1 MNLLV
6 IAVQD
11 SEDEVRSAL
20 EEAGA
25 SLPVLL
31 DSSGRVANDY
41 GVSAIPTT
49 VAVDA
54 AGHVVGTQVGTM
66 TAEQI
71 TGLGNGD

>member
-1 MNLLV
+1 M

-11 SEDEVRSAL
+11 SEGDARAAL

-31 DSSGRVANDY
+31 DPSGRVANDY
-41 GVSAIPTT
+41 GVRAIPTT

-54 AGHVVGTQVGTM
+54 DGRILGTQVGTM

-71 TGLGNGD
+71 AGLVNGD